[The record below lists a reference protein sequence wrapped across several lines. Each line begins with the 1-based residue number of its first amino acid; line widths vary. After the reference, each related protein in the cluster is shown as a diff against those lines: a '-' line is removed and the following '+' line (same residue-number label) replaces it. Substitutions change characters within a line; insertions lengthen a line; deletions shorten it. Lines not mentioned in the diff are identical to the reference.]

1 VDKTVLANE
10 QVDANGC
17 SWRSGAK
24 VEKRRLKQ
32 WFLKIS
38 EFRDDLLKDLD
49 FLAKGGAWPERV
61 LAMQKNWLGKSIG
74 ARIKFPVV
82 AYDQST
88 HSDIEVFT
96 TRPDTLFGVQY
107 VALAST
113 HPIVQA
119 LAKTDPELQAFLD
132 TIPTLPAD
140 SKVGYLLP
148 HVRAMNP
155 LAYDE
160 STPAAAK
167 DELPIYVAPYVLGD
181 YGDGAV
187 MGVPG
192 HDTRDHAFWKN
203 NRFDE
208 PIRMVIAPSADGSI
222 IPISDGPFIHHGH
235 LTSHCGTYAGLTTA
249 QATKKIIEVLESKK
263 MGSTAET
270 WRLRDWLVS
279 RQRYWGT
286 PIPIIHCNSCGPV
299 PVPEDQLPV
308 ELPTVEGH
316 WMKGKAG
323 NPLDD
328 AHDWVNTSCPK
339 CHGPAKRDTDTMDTF
354 VDSSWYY
361 MRYIDVKNE
370 NMLFNPK
377 KADDSLPVDIYI
389 GGVEHAILHLLYA
402 RFISKF
408 IARTGLWNS
417 KNFGEPFKKVLTQG
431 MVHGK
436 TYSDPSNGRFLK
448 PDEVDLSVSSK
459 PIVVATGEQANV
471 SFEKMSKSKY
481 NGVDPSECMSK
492 YGADVTRAHIL
503 FQAPVNEVLEWHE
516 EKISGITRWLRRVHE
531 HIASLQDVWIGLNEI
546 TPKAY
551 FIEFGQAAEG
561 GQEMLKY
568 TESLAREFENRPG
581 PKDISKEGILDGL
594 SDLKF
599 RIQLLERDKAL
610 WRLVQTTIQ
619 NVTRSYSETYS
630 LNTVVSDL
638 MTLTN
643 AIIEHGDLTR
653 NHKGPDRVNAEISST
668 FEINNGNSDISST
681 LQVNKWATKA
691 LIQMMAP
698 ITPAFS
704 EECWEL
710 LQHSDRKG
718 QASSPSKEGL
728 SPAEPE
734 SWQHSVFDSEF
745 PEMDGTIEWFPPTT
759 QPCAVQVNG
768 KLKAVVELPIPE
780 KGLGGEELNK
790 WLTGELLATDEGKK
804 LEQKLHITEAKK
816 VIVVHGGKTINFVIK
831 K

>member
-38 EFRDDLLKDLD
+38 EFRDELLKDLD

-61 LAMQKNWLGKSIG
+61 LAMQRNWLGKSIG

-113 HPIVQA
+113 HPIVQT
-119 LAKTDPELQAFLD
+119 LAKTDAELQAFID

-160 STPAAAK
+160 STPAATK
-167 DELPIYVAPYVLGD
+167 GELPIYVAPYVLGD

-192 HDTRDHAFWKN
+192 HDTRDHAFWKH

-208 PIRMVIAPSADGSI
+208 PIRMVIAPSADGST
-222 IPISDGPFIHHGH
+222 IPITDGPFIHHGH
-235 LTSHCGTYAGLTTA
+235 LTSHSGTYAGLTTA
-249 QATKKIIEVLESKK
+249 QATKKIIELLESKK
-263 MGSTAET
+263 MGSAAET

-361 MRYIDVKNE
+361 MRFIDVKNE

-408 IARTGLWNS
+408 IARSGLWNS

-436 TYSDPSNGRFLK
+436 TYSDPWNGRFLK
-448 PDEVDLSVSSK
+448 PDEVDLSISSK

-481 NGVDPSECMSK
+481 NGVDPGKCMSK
-492 YGADVTRAHIL
+492 YGADITRAHIL

-568 TESLAREFENRPG
+568 TESLAREFENRPS
-581 PKDISKEGILDGL
+581 PKDISKQGILDGL

-599 RIQLLERDKAL
+599 RIQLLERDKAI
-610 WRLVQTTIQ
+610 WRLVQMTIQ

-643 AIIEHGDLTR
+643 AIIDHGDLTR
-653 NHKGPDRVNAEISST
+653 DHKSPDRVNANISST
-668 FEINNGNSDISST
+668 FEVNNGNSDISST

-718 QASSPSKEGL
+718 QAS
-728 SPAEPE
+728 PE

-768 KLKAVVELPIPE
+768 KLKTVVELPIPE
-780 KGLGGEELNK
+780 QGLGGEELNK

-804 LEQKLHITEAKK
+804 LEQKLHITAAKK

>member
-1 VDKTVLANE
+1 MDKTVLANE

>member
-1 VDKTVLANE
+1 MDKTVLANE

-816 VIVVHGGKTINFVIK
+816 IIVVHGGKTINFVVK

>member
-88 HSDIEVFT
+88 HSNIEVFT

-459 PIVVATGEQANV
+459 PIVIATGEQANV

-816 VIVVHGGKTINFVIK
+816 IIVVHGGKTINFVVK

>member
-1 VDKTVLANE
+1 
-10 QVDANGC
+10 
-17 SWRSGAK
+17 

-38 EFRDDLLKDLD
+38 EFRDELLKDLD

-119 LAKTDPELQAFLD
+119 LAKTDAELQAFLD

-192 HDTRDHAFWKN
+192 HDTRDHAFWKH

-208 PIRMVIAPSADGSI
+208 PIRMVIASSADGST
-222 IPISDGPFIHHGH
+222 IPITDGPFVHHGH

-249 QATKKIIEVLESKK
+249 QATKKIIELLESKK
-263 MGSTAET
+263 MGSTAES

-448 PDEVDLSVSSK
+448 PEEVDLSVSSK

-561 GQEMLKY
+561 GKEMLKY
-568 TESLAREFENRPG
+568 TENLAREFENRPG

-653 NHKGPDRVNAEISST
+653 DHKDPDRVNISST

-718 QASSPSKEGL
+718 QALAPSKEGL
-728 SPAEPE
+728 GPAEPE

-759 QPCAVQVNG
+759 QQCAVQVNG
-768 KLKAVVELPIPE
+768 KLKTVVELPIPE

>member
-119 LAKTDPELQAFLD
+119 LAKTDAELQAFLD

-249 QATKKIIEVLESKK
+249 QATKKIIELLESKK
-263 MGSTAET
+263 MGSTAES

-448 PDEVDLSVSSK
+448 PEEVDLSVSSK

-561 GQEMLKY
+561 GKEMLK
-568 TESLAREFENRPG
+568 
-581 PKDISKEGILDGL
+581 
-594 SDLKF
+594 
-599 RIQLLERDKAL
+599 
-610 WRLVQTTIQ
+610 
-619 NVTRSYSETYS
+619 
-630 LNTVVSDL
+630 
-638 MTLTN
+638 
-643 AIIEHGDLTR
+643 
-653 NHKGPDRVNAEISST
+653 
-668 FEINNGNSDISST
+668 
-681 LQVNKWATKA
+681 
-691 LIQMMAP
+691 
-698 ITPAFS
+698 
-704 EECWEL
+704 
-710 LQHSDRKG
+710 
-718 QASSPSKEGL
+718 
-728 SPAEPE
+728 
-734 SWQHSVFDSEF
+734 
-745 PEMDGTIEWFPPTT
+745 
-759 QPCAVQVNG
+759 
-768 KLKAVVELPIPE
+768 
-780 KGLGGEELNK
+780 
-790 WLTGELLATDEGKK
+790 
-804 LEQKLHITEAKK
+804 
-816 VIVVHGGKTINFVIK
+816 
-831 K
+831 